1 MLARPVGGAKRARRG
16 RGRQPRYA
24 RALVH
29 DARGPPVLLLRFTED
44 FARALARGA
53 PCALDGLARRARH
66 ALRLA
71 GGVPRVFAHFVGML
85 AHLKLFAQ
93 TLSFSA
99 CALRFLGHACRPF
112 ARRRFSRPR
121 ALLDAI
127 LDLILLVQLA
137 RLASRRLAPLV
148 KFVLIIGHAK
158 LLKIVR
164 SQLS

>member
-1 MLARPVGGAKRARRG
+1 MLARPVVGANRARRG

-44 FARALARGA
+44 FARTLAR
-53 PCALDGLARRARH
+53 LARH

-71 GGVPRVFAHFVGML
+71 GCAPRVSAHFVGVL

-93 TLSFSA
+93 TLGFSA
-99 CALRFLGHACRPF
+99 CALCSLGHARRPF
-112 ARRRFSRPR
+112 ARRRFGRPR

-148 KFVLIIGHAK
+148 KFVLIIGHAT
-158 LLKIVR
+158 
-164 SQLS
+164 SE